1 VRPDR
6 PALGTQYTEDTP
18 GAVPAGPWPPG
29 AEDPTAGSPYAAGT
43 TCAVAAL
50 GQRDLQGIAD
60 ADPDLFPRVPFD
72 AGVFAT
78 LAMAN
83 AFSAPWLSAPD
94 LRAAN
99 RASLWAFR
107 VDWFADHVATETEQL
122 DRFTATCLA
131 VADGADPPDRLTAM
145 LANIRRDLASAPNNV
160 AGQAI
165 WREELRRML
174 AAMTVEFGW
183 RDRGTAVSVPEY
195 LDNADN
201 LGSSFVN
208 VTHWLANPEPG
219 DCPTADVLAATRA
232 QQRVIR
238 VLNDLATLD
247 RDIAWG
253 DLNVLRLGADRA
265 AADELLRVL
274 LRECD
279 AALDRVRPGQPGL
292 ATFLHRQVE
301 FCRGF
306 YGLTDYWGQ
315 W

>member
-1 VRPDR
+1 MSPDR
-6 PALGTQYTEDTP
+6 ATVSHDD
-18 GAVPAGPWPPG
+18 ADVPAH
-29 AEDPTAGSPYAAGT
+29 AGGV
-43 TCAVAAL
+43 TCAVAAQ
-50 GQRDLQGIAD
+50 GQRDLQRIAD
-60 ADPDLFPRVPFD
+60 ADPDLFPREPFD
-72 AGVFAT
+72 AGVFTT

-107 VDWFADHVATETEQL
+107 VDWFVDHLATETEQL
-122 DRFTATCLA
+122 DRFTAACLA

-145 LANIRRDLASAPNNV
+145 LANIRHDLAPASNNV
-160 AGQAI
+160 AAQAI

-183 RDRGTAVSVPEY
+183 RAAGTTVSVPEY

-219 DCPTADVLAATRA
+219 DSLVADVLAATRA

-253 DLNVLRLGADRA
+253 DLNLLRLGADRA
-265 AADELLRVL
+265 DADELVRVL

-279 AALDRVRPGQPGL
+279 AALDRIRPGQPGL

>member
-1 VRPDR
+1 VSPDR
-6 PALGTQYTEDTP
+6 VT
-18 GAVPAGPWPPG
+18 VPAYDADPPAYVG
-29 AEDPTAGSPYAAGT
+29 GV

-72 AGVFAT
+72 AGVFTT

-107 VDWFADHVATETEQL
+107 VDWFSDHVATEVEQL

-145 LANIRRDLASAPNNV
+145 LANIRHDLAPASNNV
-160 AGQAI
+160 AAQAI

-183 RDRGTAVSVPEY
+183 RAAGTTVSVPEY

-219 DCPTADVLAATRA
+219 DSPTADVLDATRA

-253 DLNVLRLGADRA
+253 DLNLLRLGADRA
-265 AADELLRVL
+265 AADEMLGGLMH
-274 LRECD
+274 ECD
-279 AALDRVRPGQPGL
+279 AALTRIRPGQPGL
-292 ATFLHRQVE
+292 AMFLHRQVE

>member
-1 VRPDR
+1 M
-6 PALGTQYTEDTP
+6 PAY
-18 GAVPAGPWPPG
+18 AGG
-29 AEDPTAGSPYAAGT
+29 VA
-43 TCAVAAL
+43 CAVAAQ
-50 GQRDLQGIAD
+50 GQRDLQHLAD
-60 ADPDLFPRVPFD
+60 ADPDLFPREPFD
-72 AGVFAT
+72 AGVFTT

-107 VDWFADHVATETEQL
+107 VDWFIDHLATEAEQVE
-122 DRFTATCLA
+122 RFTAACLA

-145 LANIRRDLASAPNNV
+145 LAGLRDDLAHGPNNV
-160 AGQAI
+160 AGQPV

-183 RDRGTAVSVPEY
+183 RAAGTAVSVPDY

-201 LGSSFVN
+201 LGASFVN

-219 DCPTADVLAATRA
+219 HCPTADVLAATRA

-253 DLNVLRLGADRA
+253 DLNLLRLGADRA

-274 LRECD
+274 GHECD
-279 AALDRVRPGQPGL
+279 AALDLIRPGQPGL
-292 ATFLHRQVE
+292 ATFLRRQVE

-306 YGLTDYWGQ
+306 YGLTDYWGR